1 MAIKIDIVDFCV
13 DKQTWISESTEK
25 DLGLFLSRLQVAN
38 LKETLIY
45 TKNLAGEH
53 MNMEKYL
60 NTQKLGTFKVRIT
73 SGTGNAPTMVTIIR
87 AYNQ

>member
-1 MAIKIDIVDFCV
+1 MAIKIDIVDFFI
-13 DKQTWISESTEK
+13 DKQRWISESTEE
-25 DLGLFLSRLQVAN
+25 DLGSFLSRLQVAN

-45 TKNLAGEH
+45 GKNLAGER

-60 NTQKLGTFKVRIT
+60 NTQKLGTFRVRIT
-73 SGTGNAPTMVTIIR
+73 STGDEPRMVTIVR